1 MAAAKALAREAAAF
15 DQKQLRSTKQVST
28 GVRPNASRVSL
39 ACPVCR
45 LEPPVTEGAFWSD
58 ADLTWTKGCK
68 SMEACDTITLPKAIQ
83 LVVAPGHVCLLG
95 VQYKRAGLHGSS
107 WTSCCPCPERRGMQ
121 LDRLT
126 VIINPRARCAHAGL
140 GVLMLVCMCRQL

>member
-28 GVRPNASRVSL
+28 GVRPNAFRVSL

-45 LEPPVTEGAFWSD
+45 LELPVGQLKPGAFWSD

-68 SMEACDTITLPKAIQ
+68 STEACDTITLPKAIQ
-83 LVVAPGHVCLLG
+83 LAVAPGHVCLLG
-95 VQYKRAGLHGSS
+95 VQ
-107 WTSCCPCPERRGMQ
+107 
-121 LDRLT
+121 
-126 VIINPRARCAHAGL
+126 
-140 GVLMLVCMCRQL
+140 